1 MLGAEALIPH
11 GWCRKSS
18 FAAACEGTGGSGMC
32 GTAGSGLLD
41 TAEQGD
47 PRALCALQPALS

>member
-1 MLGAEALIPH
+1 MAGAGKAPSH
-11 GWCRKSS
+11 T
-18 FAAACEGTGGSGMC
+18 AACEGTGGSGMC

-47 PRALCALQPALS
+47 PKALCALQPALS